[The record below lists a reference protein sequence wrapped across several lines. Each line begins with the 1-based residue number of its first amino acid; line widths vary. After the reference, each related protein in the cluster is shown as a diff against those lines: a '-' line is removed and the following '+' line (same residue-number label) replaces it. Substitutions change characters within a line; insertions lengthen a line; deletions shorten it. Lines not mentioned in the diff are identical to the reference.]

1 MHVWSRPPAI
11 VSVSV
16 SQQDKDETDFFCP
29 ETKCGVKTIDR
40 NSDKNRPEI
49 SDLSLNK
56 FPTI

>member
-40 NSDKNRPEI
+40 KVQ
-49 SDLSLNK
+49 
-56 FPTI
+56 